1 MADLSVNKK
10 AIDAA
15 TAVEAA
21 NANSIAAQASRAEA
35 SALFFAPAAKLG
47 ADFTMLAKPTG
58 DDAKAI
64 FGSPRAHWA
73 YDVCATVLAGEAG
86 LRVLEGCYHDR

>member
-1 MADLSVNKK
+1 MTDLSVNKK
-10 AIDAA
+10 AIEAA

-58 DDAKAI
+58 DDAKNNS
-64 FGSPRAHWA
+64 GLPRGNGLTM
-73 YDVCATVLAGEAG
+73 CAQQCWPVKP
-86 LRVLEGCYHDR
+86 V

>member
-1 MADLSVNKK
+1 MN
-10 AIDAA
+10 AA

-58 DDAKAI
+58 DDAKNNLWVAT
-64 FGSPRAHWA
+64 RQWA

-86 LRVLEGCYHDR
+86 LAFLNDATTTGKAEMASRKAK